1 MGVEKPWFE
10 VEHSQAARLYDEIPQ
25 FDAPRERSTDL
36 SEAAPPQVMAGDHET
51 YLNRT
56 GEGNAEA
63 VLFLHGSGPGASA
76 WSNWQFAL
84 PALGE
89 RFDCL
94 APDLVGYGKSEHPT
108 EPPAE
113 TGAWLDVWLDQLTG
127 LLDALGVEKAHLVG
141 NSMGGALALHLADRH
156 PERIG
161 RIALMGSMGVPFQ
174 ITTEL
179 DALWGFYDE
188 PSPERMAEVI
198 NWFVYDP
205 ATVGGDVDAIARER
219 YGGATRPEIGR
230 SFAAMFPGPDR
241 QRHVDAL
248 ALSKEAIGRV
258 ENPALLVHGRDDVI
272 IPLETSLRLLRDLQ
286 RPQMH
291 VFGRC
296 RHWIMIEHRKS
307 FNRLLESFLAG
318 EV

>member
-1 MGVEKPWFE
+1 METVRSE
-10 VEHSQAARLYDEIPQ
+10 VRTPGYGT
-25 FDAPRERSTDL
+25 F
-36 SEAAPPQVMAGDHET
+36 
-51 YLNRT
+51 LNRAGRGN
-56 GEGNAEA
+56 GEAI
-63 VLFLHGSGPGASA
+63 LLLHGSGPGANA

-94 APDLVGYGKSEHPT
+94 APDLVGYGKSEHPQ
-108 EPPAE
+108 EPPAD
-113 TGAWLDVWLDQLTG
+113 TRAWLDAWLGQLSG
-127 LLDALGVEKAHLVG
+127 LLDALDVEKAHLVG

-156 PERIG
+156 PERVG
-161 RIALMGSMGVPFQ
+161 RVALMGSMGVPFR
-174 ITTEL
+174 ITDEL
-179 DALWGFYDE
+179 DALWGFYDD

-205 ATVGGDVDAIARER
+205 ATVGGDVEAIARDR
-219 YGGATRPEIGR
+219 YGGATKPEISR

-248 ALSKEAIGRV
+248 ALPDEAIGRI
-258 ENPALLVHGRDDVI
+258 ENPTLLVHGRDDVI
-272 IPLETSLRLLRDLQ
+272 IPLQTSLRLLNNLQ
-286 RPQMH
+286 SPQMH

>member
-1 MGVEKPWFE
+1 M
-10 VEHSQAARLYDEIPQ
+10 
-25 FDAPRERSTDL
+25 
-36 SEAAPPQVMAGDHET
+36 SEATLSQEEIRAGGHAT

-89 RFDCL
+89 NYDCL
-94 APDLVGYGKSEHPT
+94 APDLVGYGKSEHPS
-108 EPPAE
+108 EAPADVE
-113 TGAWLDVWLDQLTG
+113 GWLDAWLDQLSG
-127 LLDALGVEKAHLVG
+127 LLDALEVEKIHLVG
-141 NSMGGALALHLADRH
+141 NSMGGALALHLVDRY
-156 PERIG
+156 PGRVG
-161 RIALMGSMGVPFQ
+161 RIALMGSMGVPFR
-174 ITTEL
+174 ITDEL
-179 DALWGFYDE
+179 DSLWGFYDD

-205 ATVGGDVDAIARER
+205 ATVGGDVEAIARDR
-219 YGGATRPEIGR
+219 YGGATRPEISR
-230 SFAAMFPGPDR
+230 SFASMFPGPDR

-248 ALSKEAIGRV
+248 ALPDGAIGRI
-258 ENPALLVHGRDDVI
+258 ENPTLLVHGRDDVI
-272 IPLETSLRLLRDLQ
+272 IPLETSLSLLQNLQ

-307 FNRLLESFLAG
+307 FNRLLESFLSE